1 MHRRNTVLALF
12 AAVAIAGCSTDVA
25 VAPKAPNAPK
35 FAVSA
40 AEENGNYIVL
50 MKGNGI
56 ASGFA
61 ERVASLGGTVTYSH
75 AGAGFATVS
84 GLTPAAAAS
93 LSATSGVGQV
103 EQDVEIAL
111 NAPAAAAEADASE
124 VGDPSVNS
132 QANPT
137 TAGRYTW
144 QWNMRQIKA
153 DVAWAAGKL
162 GSPTVTVAILDTG
175 IDYDAPDMTG
185 LVDLARSRSF
195 MNVYV
200 RPAAEAATNPSK
212 PSDDLTTATYFPT
225 RHPISDYN
233 GHGTNV
239 ATQVSSKAFALAG
252 VTSRTTLIGV
262 KVLGSN
268 GSGSTGSVLSGVLYA
283 ADAGAN
289 VANMSLGG
297 GFAKSGNG
305 QLLSLINR
313 VFNYAKQKGMLIVV
327 SAGNS
332 GIDLQHNGNQY
343 STYCDAPHV
352 VCVSSV
358 GPTTFT
364 GNADAISYFT
374 NFGRNAASVA
384 APGGNQPLNAAG
396 TAVVPTAG
404 WPWAINPITN
414 PTGIDI
420 ASWVWSYCSKTRIA
434 GWVIPTIPPPPAP
447 KPIPTPILT
456 ACTAGNRL
464 SGFIGTSQASP
475 HVAGLAAL
483 LFAENPGAQ
492 PQTIKHLIERS
503 GDPIDPAFGR
513 SRINVQAALGL

>member
-1 MHRRNTVLALF
+1 MHRRITVLTLF
-12 AAVAIAGCSTDVA
+12 AAIAIAGCSTDVA

-35 FAVSA
+35 FALSA
-40 AEENGNYIVL
+40 AEGTGNYIVL
-50 MKGNGI
+50 MKGNGN
-56 ASGFA
+56 ANSFTD
-61 ERVASLGGTVTYSH
+61 RVASLGGTVTYSH

-93 LSATSGVGQV
+93 LSAESEVGQI

-111 NAPAAAAEADASE
+111 TAPAAPAEADVTE
-124 VGDPSVNS
+124 VSDPSVNS
-132 QANPT
+132 QANPAT
-137 TAGRYTW
+137 GLRYVW

-175 IDYDAPDMTG
+175 IDYDAPDLTG
-185 LVDLARSRSF
+185 LVDMTRSRSF

-200 RPAAEAATNPSK
+200 RPASEAPTNPPK

-268 GSGSTGSVLSGVLYA
+268 GSGSLGTVLGGVLHA

-297 GFAKSGNG
+297 GFSKIGNG

-313 VFNYAKQKGMLIVV
+313 VFNYAKSKGMLIVV

-332 GIDLQHNGNQY
+332 GLDLQHNGNQF
-343 STYCDAPHV
+343 SSYCDAPHV

-374 NFGRNAASVA
+374 NYGRNVATVA

-396 TAVVPTAG
+396 TAVTPTPG
-404 WPWAINPITN
+404 WPWAVSPAN

-420 ASWVWSYCSKTRIA
+420 ASWVWSYCAKTRIA
-434 GWVIPTIPPPPAP
+434 GWVINPAP
-447 KPIPTPILT
+447 AIPVPVLT

-464 SGFIGTSQASP
+464 TGYIGTSQASP

-492 PQTIKHLIERS
+492 PQTIKHLIESS
-503 GDPIDPAFGR
+503 GDPINPLVGR